1 MNNPKPS
8 GNNLSF
14 KLVLLGDGRVGKT
27 SLVLRYVKN
36 EFCDQQQATVQ
47 ASFLTKRILIQ
58 GLPITLS
65 IWDTAGQERF
75 HALGPIYYRDA
86 DAALLVY
93 DIMDN
98 DSFVRVRN
106 WVKELQQMA
115 SKSIIMAIA
124 ANKSDLVRAK
134 KFNLEEAESYA
145 TSIGAKL
152 FMTSAKV
159 GTGIDDVFLDIA
171 TRVLQKKLSSE
182 GLSPPRPRNRML
194 IIDDEPEKEQ
204 QPKCCS

>member
-1 MNNPKPS
+1 MNNPKPH
-8 GNNLSF
+8 SF
-14 KLVLLGDGRVGKT
+14 KVVLLGDGRVGKT
-27 SLVLRYVKN
+27 SLVLRYVN
-36 EFCDQQQATVQ
+36 DIFNDQQQATVQ
-47 ASFLTKRILIQ
+47 ASFLTKRILIR

-98 DSFVRVRN
+98 DSFIRVTN

-134 KFNLEEAESYA
+134 QFNLEEAESYA

-159 GTGIDDVFLDIA
+159 GTGIDEVFLDIA
-171 TRVLQKKLSSE
+171 TIIYFSQEYCRKSLVLKVYLLLVQRKGCSS
-182 GLSPPRPRNRML
+182 
-194 IIDDEPEKEQ
+194 
-204 QPKCCS
+204 